1 MNQRITLLRTYP
13 YSAIG
18 WVQVVHLPAQVRK
31 PYLVLFGTLLALLL
45 MLGIAQAQSAPVSRT
60 VTADDV
66 NLVASEL
73 WCPLCSGVRLD
84 ACELQAC
91 AQMREEIGIKLEAG
105 ENTASIKEYFL
116 ARYGPQVL
124 GAPPRQGSGWL
135 VWLVPP
141 AVLVLGGIFFVVRT
155 RQMIRPTVAASAATA
170 TSHDLYAQKL
180 DEELKRYE

>member
-1 MNQRITLLRTYP
+1 MPVLFCTLL
-13 YSAIG
+13 G
-18 WVQVVHLPAQVRK
+18 
-31 PYLVLFGTLLALLL
+31 LLL
-45 MLGIAQAQSAPVSRT
+45 VVSIVHAQSEPVSRT
-60 VTADDV
+60 VTADEV
-66 NLVASEL
+66 NRVASEL

-91 AQMREEIGIKLEAG
+91 AQMREEINIKLEAG

-124 GAPPRQGSGWL
+124 GAPPRRGTGWL

-141 AVLVLGGIFFVVRT
+141 AVLALGGIFFVIRT
-155 RQMIRPTVAASAATA
+155 RQMIRPTIKTSVAPTGTQDAF
-170 TSHDLYAQKL
+170 DQKL